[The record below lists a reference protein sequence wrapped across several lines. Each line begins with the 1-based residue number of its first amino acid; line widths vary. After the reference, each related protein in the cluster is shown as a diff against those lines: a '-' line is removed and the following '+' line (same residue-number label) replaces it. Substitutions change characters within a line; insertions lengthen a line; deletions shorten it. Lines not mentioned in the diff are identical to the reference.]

1 MLVDGSDTQVSA
13 PTFPQPVESRLS
25 VPFSGTVA
33 GAAPLTWGE
42 KAVLQ
47 DIRET
52 GFSLNA
58 SGAQMV
64 AEGATVESVAA
75 RLSRLLGRHPAL
87 RARLVTDVQGTIY
100 QEVAATGEAAI
111 EVLDFGDDDDPVEV
125 ARFTDQLWY
134 DWLLTSFDHY
144 RAWPIRMAV
153 IRRRGVALY
162 QVQTF
167 NHLVIDGTALKS
179 LMAELRRGEPLE
191 DSLEPER
198 DFHILTLAAQE
209 QTPQARKISD
219 RAMRYWE
226 THLRAI
232 PPRTFGEP
240 IHSDGRQGKRFW
252 HCRFRSVAAHLAML
266 AIARRTGMDT
276 SRVLFGLI
284 VTALGR
290 ATGLSSLT
298 AKVITSNRFR
308 PGLAEVIAP
317 IAQNSLVTVDLA
329 AATVD
334 EVIGRGRRA
343 LLAGGMH
350 AYYDPDQLNELMA
363 RLDVERGYQ
372 AQVSCRINDRRMTNR
387 QLADELARTTEVTR
401 AEIQDKLGETWFSWD
416 GTLDHLHEQAFITV
430 EDFGDSVTL
439 QLIFDMAC
447 FTEEQIENFAY
458 GVERVAIEAAFD
470 ATAPA
475 RCG

>member
-1 MLVDGSDTQVSA
+1 MSL
-13 PTFPQPVESRLS
+13 QPVESRFV
-25 VPFSGTVA
+25 VPFSSAVSGR
-33 GAAPLTWGE
+33 APLTWGE

-58 SGAQMV
+58 SGAQVV

-87 RARLVTDVQGTIY
+87 RARLATDAQGAVC
-100 QEVAATGEAAI
+100 QEVAASGEAAV
-111 EVLDFGDDDDPVEV
+111 EVLDFGDDDDPHEI
-125 ARFTDQLWY
+125 AKFTDQLWL
-134 DWLLTSFDHY
+134 DWLLTPFDHY
-144 RAWPIRMAV
+144 GDWPVRLGV
-153 IRRRGVALY
+153 VRHRGVALY

-167 NHLVIDGTALKS
+167 NHLVIDGTALKT
-179 LMAELRRGEPLE
+179 LMSELGRGEPLE
-191 DSLEPER
+191 DVLEPEKE
-198 DFHILTLAAQE
+198 FHILTLAEQE
-209 QTPQARKISD
+209 QTPQARRISD

-226 THLRAI
+226 TQLRDI

-240 IHSDGRQGKRFW
+240 VHPDGRQGKRFW
-252 HCRFRSVAAHLAML
+252 HARFGSPAAHLAVL

-276 SRVLFGLI
+276 SRVLFGVI
-284 VTALGR
+284 ATALGR
-290 ATGLSSLT
+290 AVGLSSLT

-317 IAQNSLVTVDLA
+317 IAQNSLVTLDLA
-329 AATVD
+329 GAGVD

-350 AYYDPDQLNELMA
+350 AYYDPDQLTELMA
-363 RLDVERGYQ
+363 RLDAERGYQ
-372 AQVSCRINDRRMTNR
+372 AQVSCRINDRRMTTR
-387 QLADELARTTEVTR
+387 QLADEQARTTEVTR
-401 AEIQDKLGETWFSWD
+401 ERIQQKLPETWFSWD

-447 FTEEQIENFAY
+447 FTEEQIENFVY
-458 GVERVAIEAAFD
+458 GVERVALEAAFD
-470 ATAPA
+470 PA
-475 RCG
+475 VPAGCG